1 MITIAPAAIIA
12 QRYRREPHY
21 GPAGCLFSITLIQS
35 AKIFRSSMEISLRP
49 KFPRY
54 FAAIIVS
61 TLPVVCVTAAQ
72 THAPTPAHG
81 AAQVHAIEGN
91 YTGTLQAGEAQLHLI
106 LHLTKSVNGS
116 LHATLDSLDQ
126 SVYAIEASSISF
138 SSSTLKLEV
147 ASVGAHF
154 EGKISA
160 DHQLIEGQWMQGNA
174 SLPLVFHRQ
183 AAKAGTR
190 MPSEAISPVEG
201 IWQTVMETHGLRLR
215 YQLHVSHDSE
225 GELVASLDNLDQ
237 SVIGLPAVRVSLKGD
252 NAFHFEIPS
261 VAGIFEGTFNPA
273 KNAITGNWSQ
283 TGAEQQ
289 LGFKRSDQPLELRR
303 PQTPTR
309 PFPYREEEIS
319 FSNAAAGVILAG
331 TLTLPK
337 GTGPFPSAVLIAGSG
352 PHDRDEA
359 IANHKPFLV
368 LADAFTRSGIAVLR
382 YDKRGIGKSTGSADS
397 ATTLDLASDAQA
409 AVAFLKT
416 RREIDAAKIGLV
428 GHSEGA
434 MIAPHLATHSE
445 GIAWLV
451 LLAPPATNGEDT
463 LMQQSELIGRA
474 GGLSE
479 PQLVASL
486 TFDREAYDL
495 VRAEKD
501 PAVLSE
507 KLKALVKES
516 GLDAATPP
524 AVLETQLRMLTSPWF
539 RFFLDYDPLP
549 NLQTLKTPT
558 LVLYGEKDLQVPPK
572 RNLPLVKKGF
582 VDSGN
587 PDAVATELPDLN
599 HLFQHAYSGSPA
611 EYAAIEETF
620 SPGALQ
626 LITDW
631 ILHHAR

>member
-1 MITIAPAAIIA
+1 MF
-12 QRYRREPHY
+12 
-21 GPAGCLFSITLIQS
+21 FST
-35 AKIFRSSMEISLRP
+35 MEISLRP
-49 KFPRY
+49 KFTRQ
-54 FAAIIVS
+54 FTAVLVS
-61 TLPVVCVTAAQ
+61 TLCAVYSTAAQ
-72 THAPTPAHG
+72 TSSPTQAHAAP
-81 AAQVHAIEGN
+81 QVQAIEGN
-91 YTGTLQAGEAQLHLI
+91 YSGTLQAGEAQLHLI
-106 LHLTKSVNGS
+106 LHLTKSANGS
-116 LHATLDSLDQ
+116 LRATLDSLDQ

-154 EGKISA
+154 DGRVSA
-160 DHQLIEGQWMQGNA
+160 DRQIIEGEWVQGNA

-183 AAKAGTR
+183 AANSGVRK
-190 MPSEAISPVEG
+190 PSEAISPVEG
-201 IWQTVMETHGLRLR
+201 IWQTAMETHGLRLR

-237 SVIGLPAVRVSLKGD
+237 SVIGLPAVRVLLEAD
-252 NAFHFEIPS
+252 NAFHFEIPA

-273 KNAITGNWSQ
+273 KNTISGNWSQ

-303 PQTPTR
+303 PQTPTK
-309 PFPYREEEIS
+309 PFPYREQDVS
-319 FSNAAAGVILAG
+319 FSNALAGVTLAG

-337 GTGPFPSAVLIAGSG
+337 GIGPFPSALLIAGSG
-352 PHDRDEA
+352 PHDRNEA

-368 LADAFTRSGIAVLR
+368 LADSLARSGIAVLR

-409 AVAFLKT
+409 AFVFLKT
-416 RREIDAAKIGLV
+416 RKDIDAAKIGLI

-434 MIAPHLATHSE
+434 MIAPQLATHSE

-451 LLAPPATNGEDT
+451 LLAPPATTGEDT
-463 LMQQSELIGRA
+463 LIQQSELIGRA

-501 PAVLSE
+501 PLVLSE
-507 KLKALVKES
+507 KLKALVKET

-549 NLQTLKTPT
+549 NLQSLKTPT

-572 RNLPLVKKGF
+572 RNLPLVKKAF
-582 VDSGN
+582 ADSGN
-587 PDAVATELPDLN
+587 SDAVATELPELN

-620 SPGALQ
+620 SPGALE
-626 LITDW
+626 LITNW